1 MPDLRERIVFESPP
15 PVTPPTPLWLQVT
28 LGVVAGGAIL
38 FSIWFGYQQ
47 YQEYRIAKA
56 FEAAALE
63 LQRDLH
69 QINLQTQQA
78 KIQHQQRIEAE
89 NRARQQRLE
98 QQRLQIEQE
107 RIAKEA
113 RLSANQDRAQYM
125 KLLSDP
131 KCQFWLDNLRTTGSE
146 KAKVM
151 FDYHCP
157 QNTPGFTLKL
167 D

>member
-1 MPDLRERIVFESPP
+1 MPDPRERIVFESAFPAGS
-15 PVTPPTPLWLQVT
+15 PTPLWLQVT
-28 LGVVAGGAIL
+28 LGVVVGGVIL

-69 QINLQTQQA
+69 QMNLQTQQTE
-78 KIQHQQRIEAE
+78 IQHRQRIEAE

-98 QQRLQIEQE
+98 QQRLKIEQE
-107 RIAKEA
+107 RIAREA
-113 RLSANQDRAQYM
+113 RLSADQDRALYM
-125 KLLSDP
+125 KQLSDP

-151 FDYHCP
+151 VDYHCP
-157 QNTPGFTLKL
+157 QNSPGYTLKL